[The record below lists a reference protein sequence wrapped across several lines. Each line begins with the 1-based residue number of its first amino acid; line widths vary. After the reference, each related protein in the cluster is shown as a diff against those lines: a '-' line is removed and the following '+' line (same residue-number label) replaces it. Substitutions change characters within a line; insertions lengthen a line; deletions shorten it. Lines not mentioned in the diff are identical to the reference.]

1 MTVAID
7 DVEPLEEQLARVG
20 TCEVAVAFLTYN
32 NADTL
37 PAVLAIATR
46 ALAAGDDHS
55 RSLLREQL
63 ISEEFCPQS

>member
-1 MTVAID
+1 MDEEKTRRFSD
-7 DVEPLEEQLARVG
+7 DLSISELR
-20 TCEVAVAFLTYN
+20 
-32 NADTL
+32 
-37 PAVLAIATR
+37 AIATR